1 MKKDKTQNKKK
12 VRNASIKTKIIGTIV
27 PIIAALVIIMIVLS
41 YTISS
46 RTIRN
51 NAEELLNSSI
61 SYQSKSIVAW
71 LEENLASFSS
81 AKRIIEETKPST
93 EELQD
98 ILDSYYNYNA
108 NYPNGLYIADTEGN
122 VMKAAGSQR
131 TFQDVLNETWYQE
144 GLSRVNMHYGSAYQS
159 ADGTSQVSASAIIN
173 DNSDNIR
180 VISGDVSL
188 ERITVITNSFVKMHD
203 AEAFLV
209 DTDRKSVV

>member
-1 MKKDKTQNKKK
+1 MKKNKTQNKKK

-27 PIIAALVIIMIVLS
+27 PIIAILVIIMIVLA

-71 LEENLASFSS
+71 LEEN
-81 AKRIIEETKPST
+81 
-93 EELQD
+93 
-98 ILDSYYNYNA
+98 
-108 NYPNGLYIADTEGN
+108 PNGLYIADTEGN

-188 ERITVITNSFVKMHD
+188 ERIIGKTRLFQLRIRRKPHWFRIHQW
-203 AEAFLV
+203 
-209 DTDRKSVV
+209 DRLGAGIICAA